1 MTVRAFDSNP
11 LQPLLSVVLVE
22 PGNNLNIGSVARAMS
37 NLGFSDLR
45 LVKPPR
51 YEQSAAEVSACW
63 GKSVLES
70 AKIFDSLEEALQ
82 DRQDAIGF
90 SNRAGKNR
98 ARPVALADYCQSFFH
113 SARRTTAL
121 VFGPEDSGLRHEHT
135 ALCRLLVY
143 IPGSAQN
150 SSYNLSQAVLLALYE
165 LSRSQIEVPALENYE
180 LPNAQLFLQ
189 LDSLVDQS
197 LHLSGFYNQ
206 GTPNQLP
213 EMIQNL
219 WRRLEPDQREMQ
231 VLLGMFSKISKALS
245 GEIPV
250 QSLPVGSQ

>member
-1 MTVRAFDSNP
+1 MNLRVFDSNP
-11 LQPLLSVVLVE
+11 LQSLLSVVLVE

-37 NLGFSDLR
+37 NLGIQDLR
-45 LVKPPR
+45 LVNPPR
-51 YEQSAAEVSACW
+51 YERSAAEVSACW
-63 GKSVLES
+63 GKPVLEQ
-70 AKIFDSLEEALQ
+70 AQIFGSLEEALC

-98 ARPVALADYCQSFFH
+98 ARPVALADYCQNFLNS
-113 SARRTTAL
+113 RRRSTAL
-121 VFGPEDSGLRHEHT
+121 VFGPEDTGLRHEHT

-165 LSRSQIEVPALENYE
+165 LSKTAIE
-180 LPNAQLFLQ
+180 LPCEGAQELPELQLFSQ
-189 LDSLVDQS
+189 LDRLVDQV
-197 LHLSGFYNQ
+197 LHQSGFYNQ
-206 GTPNQLP
+206 GTPQQLP
-213 EMIQNL
+213 ELIQHL

-231 VLLGMFSKISKALS
+231 ILLGMFSKISKALN

-250 QSLPVGSQ
+250 QSLPARPQ